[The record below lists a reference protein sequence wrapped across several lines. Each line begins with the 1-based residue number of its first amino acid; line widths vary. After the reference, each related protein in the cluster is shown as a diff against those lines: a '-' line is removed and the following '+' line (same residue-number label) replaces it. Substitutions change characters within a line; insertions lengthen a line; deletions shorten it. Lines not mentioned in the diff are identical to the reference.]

1 MITRQSALVFLFLP
15 WLSACT
21 TVQRVPLQSDATS
34 SFQPGSRVIVTRY
47 PIPSFYAL
55 TPSKAVFG
63 LIGAGLSISEG
74 NALIQQNKISDPAV
88 VISEAMRSA
97 MVDRYQMTAVPATTT
112 ILNDDSA
119 DAIAKTYAGSDFV
132 VDVKTISW
140 GYGYMPVNWDS
151 YQVRYF
157 ARARLIH
164 VKRGSVVA
172 EDSCARSSKE
182 LSDAVSYQKLTEN
195 RSQFLRAKLAGY
207 ADSCAKELV
216 KRMLKIDGTVVA
228 NSGPA
233 DTTAAASPEQKARP
247 FAPAP
252 QAATTLAAQSA
263 NSPSPRVQPEGE
275 KSLPLVGSWTGKFVC
290 GPFLGTG
297 PANNPNGFQTD
308 IKMDVARDGTVTATR
323 GDKTFRDE
331 VAGKLAGDMTLRLE
345 GTGAYTDTARSGWI
359 SRYLGEF
366 SLADAAYVF
375 KGAGQIMNVARVA
388 SRDCTITAAKSGK

>member
-1 MITRQSALVFLFLP
+1 MAV
-15 WLSACT
+15 
-21 TVQRVPLQSDATS
+21 DATR
-34 SFQPGSRVIVTRY
+34 SFQPGSRVIVTSY
-47 PIPSFYAL
+47 PIPSFVAL
-55 TPSKAVFG
+55 TPGTTVFG
-63 LIGAGLSISEG
+63 VIGAVIRINEG
-74 NALIQQNKISDPAV
+74 NALIKENNISDPAI
-88 VISEAMRSA
+88 VISDALRNA
-97 MVDRYQMTAVPATTT
+97 MVSRYQMTAVPATTT
-112 ILNDDSA
+112 SLNDESVG
-119 DAIAKTYAGSDFV
+119 AIARAYAGSDFV
-132 VDVKTISW
+132 VDVKTVNW
-140 GYGYMPVNWDS
+140 GFGYMPVNWDS
-151 YQVRYF
+151 YQVRYL
-157 ARARLIH
+157 ARARLID
-164 VKRGSVVA
+164 VKSGGIVA
-172 EDSCARSSKE
+172 EDYCARSSKE

-247 FAPAP
+247 FTPAP
-252 QAATTLAAQSA
+252 PAATTLVAESA
-263 NSPSPRVQPEGE
+263 NSPSLRVQPEGE
-275 KSLPLVGSWTGKFVC
+275 KFLPLVGTWTGKFVC

-323 GDKTFRDE
+323 GDKTFSDQ
-331 VAGKLAGDMTLRLE
+331 VAGQLAGDMTLRLE
-345 GTGAYTDTARSGWI
+345 GKGGYTDTARSGWI